1 MDLHNIESDIK
12 RYSAEVNLMQAL
24 ERLEGNSDFQSVIG
38 NGYLKEHVLSL
49 VLQRASDPTPD
60 NAISRNIDAVSALM
74 AYLGNIKTNG
84 ATAKIALEDSE
95 QTLAE
100 YYKEEV

>member
-1 MDLHNIESDIK
+1 MDLSSIESDIK
-12 RYSAEVNLMQAL
+12 RYRAEVELMQAL
-24 ERLEGNSDFQSVIG
+24 ERLETNSDFQSVIR
-38 NGYLKEHVLSL
+38 NGYLKEYLLSL
-49 VLQRASDPTPD
+49 VSQRASDPTPD

-74 AYLGNIKTNG
+74 AYLGDIKTNG
-84 ATAKIALEDSE
+84 ATAKESLSDSE